1 MAHRENLIL
10 EYVHGVPVR
19 IINKIY
25 INIHHKDYKN
35 LLEQAHLFGF
45 SVSQLIRI
53 MSAPCQKCGHDK
65 VEICLTPMNSKISK
79 QGYTVLKKWG
89 KNEDDH

>member
-1 MAHRENLIL
+1 MAQQENIIL
-10 EYVHGVPVR
+10 CHVHGVPVR
-19 IINKIY
+19 ITNKIY

-45 SVSQLIRI
+45 SVSQLIRL
-53 MSAPCQKCGHDK
+53 MTGPCQKCGHDK
-65 VEICLTPMNSKISK
+65 VEICLTPMNANIAK
-79 QGYTVLKKWG
+79 QGFTIIKKWE